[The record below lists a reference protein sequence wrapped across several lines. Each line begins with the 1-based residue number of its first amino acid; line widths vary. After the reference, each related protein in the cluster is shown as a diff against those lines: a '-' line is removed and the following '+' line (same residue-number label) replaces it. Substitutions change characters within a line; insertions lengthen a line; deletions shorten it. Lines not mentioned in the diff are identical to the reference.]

1 MATKKVRKREEVVV
15 EMPDL
20 GLSDAQI
27 RSLRKS
33 FKNELV
39 DSLKAPGPSPRGIV
53 VDVRVQLVREIN
65 D

>member
-1 MATKKVRKREEVVV
+1 MAAKKPRKREEVVV

-39 DSLKAPGPSPRGIV
+39 NSLKTPEPSHRGIV